1 MWQPT
6 ILQRRMTMAR
16 YDDYNYGN
24 GYGYEY
30 TRQNVPKDR
39 QTEINEAIMAGER
52 ALEALKLA
60 QNDLGTARIAGVVDL
75 FGGGL
80 ITNLIKHSKIDDAK
94 RDIENAKYELRNFS
108 NELDDV
114 QDLQYMNID
123 IDGFLSFADFFFDGV
138 IADFFVQSKINEA
151 RSQVA
156 EAIRR
161 VEEIIRRLRTM

>member
-1 MWQPT
+1 
-6 ILQRRMTMAR
+6 MAR

>member
-1 MWQPT
+1 
-6 ILQRRMTMAR
+6 MTR

-24 GYGYEY
+24 GTGYGYEY